1 MFSKSENYFKQFQ
14 VREFAFSPFL
24 ASIFY
29 YKEGHDPDLGLS
41 IIHEVGYLQIFC
53 SSSRAKNTSSL
64 KLCYFFYK
72 CFGQFG
78 VCHLKTTKM
87 AVRLIKIL
95 GDDKCKPKTISLIVQ
110 VVIFPSVTP
119 TYRKG
124 STSTSYSGYYNDYK
138 NNRNNDSNNNG
149 SISN

>member
-1 MFSKSENYFKQFQ
+1 
-14 VREFAFSPFL
+14 
-24 ASIFY
+24 
-29 YKEGHDPDLGLS
+29 
-41 IIHEVGYLQIFC
+41 
-53 SSSRAKNTSSL
+53 
-64 KLCYFFYK
+64 
-72 CFGQFG
+72 
-78 VCHLKTTKM
+78 M